1 MYKPKYQITDEILIW
16 LSDIAEIRG
25 KIAQAKLLPVRETI
39 LRRQAIVKMTH
50 SSTSIEGNTL
60 SEIEVGKL
68 ASKQSVIIPTKDRLE
83 VENYFLA
90 LAHIEKLSTN
100 KQITLAHI
108 LSVQGLVMHNL
119 AAEKNIGAIRT
130 TPVYIVNSTPGL
142 PDRVIYT
149 PPGASSVQSLL
160 SDLLAWHNS
169 NLQIHPIIR
178 AAILHHRFE
187 SIHPFTDGNGRTGR
201 LLTLLS
207 LYQSSWDF
215 RKGLVLE
222 EYYNLD
228 RRSYYLALQD
238 GGKDLNSWLSYFI
251 KGFWVEVL
259 RLQESVNSLISGS
272 GSLRDRKL
280 DSSDLRLIDFVVTLG
295 KITSSDVCD
304 VLSCPL
310 RTAQSRLARLVK
322 FQIFRRSGLGRA
334 TYYRIAK
341 VK

>member
-1 MYKPKYQITDEILIW
+1 MFNPKYQITDNILTW

-50 SSTSIEGNTL
+50 SSTNIEGNTL

-68 ASKQSVIIPTKDRLE
+68 ASKQPVLAPAKDRLE

-90 LAHIEKLSTN
+90 LAHMEKLASY
-100 KQITLAHI
+100 KQITLSQM
-108 LSVQGLVMHNL
+108 LSLQKLVMRGL
-119 AAEKNIGAIRT
+119 AVEKNIGAIRT

-142 PDRVIYT
+142 PDQVVYT
-149 PPGASSVQSLL
+149 PPSASTVSALL
-160 SDLLAWHNS
+160 ADLLAWYNS
-169 NLQIHPIIR
+169 NPQIHPIIR
-178 AAILHHRFE
+178 AGILHHRFE

-207 LYQSSWDF
+207 LYQSGWDF
-215 RKGLVLE
+215 RRGLVLE

-238 GGKDLNSWLSYFI
+238 GGINLTDWLSCFV
-251 KGFWVEVL
+251 KGFWVETL
-259 RLQESVNSLISGS
+259 RLQESVNSLLSGA

-304 VLSCPL
+304 ILTIPL

-322 FQIFRRSGLGRA
+322 FHILRRSGASRA
-334 TYYRIAK
+334 TFYRLDK
-341 VK
+341 S

>member
-1 MYKPKYQITDEILIW
+1 MFNPKYQITDNILIW

-60 SEIEVGKL
+60 SEIEVAKL
-68 ASKQSVIIPTKDRLE
+68 AAKQSILIPAKDRLE

-90 LAHIEKLSTN
+90 LAYVEKLAENT
-100 KQITLAHI
+100 QITLAHI
-108 LSVQGLVMHNL
+108 LSLQKLVMHNL
-119 AAEKNIGAIRT
+119 TAEKNIGAIRT

-142 PDRVIYT
+142 PDKVIYT
-149 PPGASSVQSLL
+149 PPSAHVVPTLL
-160 SDLLAWHNS
+160 EDLLAWHNS
-169 NLQIHPIIR
+169 NPQIHPIIR
-178 AAILHHRFE
+178 AGILHHRFE

-207 LYQSSWDF
+207 LYQSGWDF
-215 RKGLVLE
+215 RHGLVLE

-228 RRSYYLALQD
+228 RRSYYLSLQD
-238 GGKDLNSWLSYFI
+238 GGKDLDSWLSYFI
-251 KGFWVEVL
+251 KGFWVETL
-259 RLQESVNSLISGS
+259 RLQESINSLLSGA

-280 DSSDLRLIDFVVTLG
+280 DNSDLKIIDFVVTLG
-295 KITSSDVCD
+295 KITSSDTCD
-304 VLSCPL
+304 ILSIPL
-310 RTAQSRLARLVK
+310 RTAQARLARLVK
-322 FQIFRRSGLGRA
+322 FQILHRSGSGRA
-334 TYYRIAK
+334 TYYKLAK

>member
-1 MYKPKYQITDEILIW
+1 MFDPKYQITDDILTW

-60 SEIEVGKL
+60 SEAEVNKL
-68 ASKQSVIIPTKDRLE
+68 ASKQSVFVPAKDRLE
-83 VENYFLA
+83 VENYFTA
-90 LAHIEKLSTN
+90 LAHMEKLSSE
-100 KQITLAHI
+100 KQITLGHI
-108 LSVQGLVMHNL
+108 LSLQKLVMHNL
-119 AAEKNIGAIRT
+119 TAEKNIGTIRT
-130 TPVYIVNSTPGL
+130 TPVYIVNSRPGF
-142 PDRVIYT
+142 PDQIIYT
-149 PPGASSVQSLL
+149 PPTAIEVEPLL
-160 SDLLAWHNS
+160 IDLLKWRNS

-178 AAILHHRFE
+178 AGILHHRFE

-207 LYQSSWDF
+207 LYQSGWDF
-215 RKGLVLE
+215 RRGLVLE

-228 RRSYYLALQD
+228 RRSYYLALQE
-238 GGKDLNSWLSYFI
+238 GGSDLTSWLSYFS
-251 KGFWVEVL
+251 KGFWVESL
-259 RLQESVNSLISGS
+259 GLQESINSLLAGT
-272 GSLRDRKL
+272 GSLTSRKL

-304 VLSCPL
+304 ILSIPL
-310 RTAQSRLARLVK
+310 RTAQSRLARLTK
-322 FQIFRRSGLGRA
+322 FQIFRRIGSGRS
-334 TYYRIAK
+334 TYYKLAK